1 MDQSAIYGQQDF
13 NLPHDVVK
21 LPSKGVFYKP
31 KKESLKVGYLTAYD
45 ENILMTSENVRDG
58 LVMTL
63 LKNKIYEPGFDVLQL
78 LDTDV
83 QAILIFL
90 RNTSF
95 GSDYNYT
102 IVDPATKKPFDITLD
117 LSALDFKKP
126 KFDPDAEG
134 YFTYK
139 LPKSLKEVKCKLLTV
154 GETNELDRLTQSY
167 PKGMVAPIITKRLEK
182 QIISIDGEKNKEM
195 FSQFINQMPI
205 SDSKNLRKF
214 LRDCEPQIDLER
226 TVTAPSGEKVTFEVA
241 FGAEFFRPFFS
252 L

>member
-58 LVMTL
+58 LIMTL

-95 GSDYNYT
+95 GSDYSYT
-102 IVDPATKKPFDITLD
+102 LIDPATKKPFDITLD
-117 LSALDFKKP
+117 LSELNFKKP
-126 KFDPDAEG
+126 KHEPNTDGNFK
-134 YFTYK
+134 YV
-139 LPKSLKEVKCKLLTV
+139 LPKSLKEVTCKLLTV
-154 GETNELDRLTQSY
+154 GESNELDRIAQSY
-167 PKGMVAPIITKRLEK
+167 PKGMVAPVITKRLEK
-182 QIISIDGEKNKEM
+182 QIVSIDGENNKETL
-195 FSQFINQMPI
+195 SQFINQMPI

-214 LRDCEPQIDLER
+214 LKECEPQIDLER
-226 TVTAPSGEKVTFEVA
+226 TITAPSGEKVTFEVS
-241 FGAEFFRPFFS
+241 FGAEFFRPFFAI
-252 L
+252 

>member
-21 LPSKGVFYKP
+21 LPSRGIFYKP

-45 ENILMTSENVRDG
+45 ENILMTNDNIRDG
-58 LVMTL
+58 LIMTL

-95 GSDYNYT
+95 GSDYTYSL
-102 IVDPATKKPFDITLD
+102 VDPATKKPFDITLD
-117 LSALDFKKP
+117 LSELNFKKA
-126 KFDPDAEG
+126 KYEPDGEG
-134 YFTYK
+134 LFSYT

-154 GETNELDRLTQSY
+154 GETNELDRLAQSY
-167 PKGMVAPIITKRLEK
+167 PKGMVAPVITKRLEK
-182 QIISIDGEKNKEM
+182 QIVSIQGEKNKETI
-195 FSQFINQMPI
+195 SQFINQMPI
-205 SDSKNLRKF
+205 ADSKNLRKF

-226 TVTAPSGEKVTFEVA
+226 TVTAPSGEKVTFEVS
-241 FGAEFFRPFFS
+241 FGVEFFRPFFT